1 MGHKDREL
9 IMRNLR
15 YLENAVTLAFDAEK
29 CTGCR
34 TCTLVCPHGVWSM
47 DGARAVLADKG
58 ACMECGACA
67 LNCAAGAISV
77 DPGVGCASAII
88 TGWLTGSEPACGCS
102 DTPSSAIGASC
113 CGGGAPAA
121 TADSGCG
128 CGGDCDESENARPRR
143 GSSCC

>member
-1 MGHKDREL
+1 
-9 IMRNLR
+9 MRNLR
-15 YLENAVTLAFDAEK
+15 YLESAVTLAFDAEK

-34 TCTLVCPHGVWSM
+34 TCTLVCPHGVWAM

-67 LNCAAGAISV
+67 LNCSAGAISV

-88 TGWLTGSEPACGCS
+88 TGWLTGSEPTCGCS
-102 DTPSSAIGASC
+102 DAPGSATGTSC
-113 CGGGAPAA
+113 CGGSAPAE
-121 TADSGCG
+121 ADAESGCG
-128 CGGDCDESENARPRR
+128 CGGECGDENTRPRR